1 MKEYKIVVFSLVLGL
16 LTKVLLNLPFMSL
29 ADSLGLYP
37 FYGAIACTILGFFVS
52 SSFALINVI
61 VRHNIS
67 IKPTIKELLNIL
79 VGVGLMILTM
89 FIMRMFIPLYIES
102 RVLSVGI
109 VAVYTLAGSLVYL
122 LYMYKTKAIDRIFGK
137 ELINKLLRKI
147 KKS

>member
-1 MKEYKIVVFSLVLGL
+1 
-16 LTKVLLNLPFMSL
+16 
-29 ADSLGLYP
+29 
-37 FYGAIACTILGFFVS
+37 
-52 SSFALINVI
+52 
-61 VRHNIS
+61 
-67 IKPTIKELLNIL
+67 
-79 VGVGLMILTM
+79 MILTM